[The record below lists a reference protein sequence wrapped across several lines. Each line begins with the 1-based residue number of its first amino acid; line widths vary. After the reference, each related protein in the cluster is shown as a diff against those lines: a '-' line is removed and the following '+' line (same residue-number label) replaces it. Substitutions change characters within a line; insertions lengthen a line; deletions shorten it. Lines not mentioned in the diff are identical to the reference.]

1 MWSQIGQ
8 VMSEKRDNSS
18 NEPIEPPYYEFKK
31 RNIAPK
37 VVDDLLEEV
46 LSDPSLEH
54 AIRYNSKVD
63 CYYGTLKTDHYAII
77 IKHTLRGD
85 AYTLWVCNLDTHEL
99 TRYEENPYSS
109 VQYVPMNVVRNAVID
124 LDANG
129 RRWEGTL
136 VSDHPYGYEVKYD
149 ENGHVE
155 YEGYVYHSM
164 RLGYCIDYYNDIE
177 MVKSKGMYGGNDK
190 YGHEIIYDKKGNV
203 DKDCYWLNNTS
214 LSSSR
219 WLHSHVTNVTSD
231 YVIPS
236 RCVQWLLEVKTLS
249 LSRLVCEIESL
260 CIRYMRKLESVHI
273 SGCQCS
279 PEIDLDIESCPLL
292 RSIKLES
299 PTIGGKGILI
309 SSLPSLEELVI
320 GNHCCQNETLFDI
333 SCILLF
339 LDWTVDLPKLKTVEI
354 GERSFLHYESIRIG
368 GTDYCC
374 ISLDCPL
381 LESIRIGAGSFPD
394 NDNSC
399 AYNSEGVL
407 QSLIT
412 AAIPCRL
419 AFFKSVFGH

>member
-124 LDANG
+124 LDENG

-136 VSDHPYGYEVKYD
+136 VNDNPYGYEVKYD

-155 YEGYVYHSM
+155 YEGYVYHGV
-164 RLGYCIDYYNDIE
+164 RIGYCIDYYNDIE
-177 MVKSKGMYGGNDK
+177 MVKSKCVYGGDRK
-190 YGHEIIYDKKGNV
+190 FGREIIYDKKGNV
-203 DKDCYWLNNTS
+203 DKDCYWLNDTP
-214 LSSSR
+214 LSSVR
-219 WLHSHVTNVTSD
+219 DLHSHLARLERAR
-231 YVIPS
+231 YS
-236 RCVQWLLEVKTLS
+236 RPYLYTRWLLEMESISFSEIVKETS
-249 LSRLVCEIESL
+249 SIEI
-260 CIRYMRKLESVHI
+260 RNMRKLKSVFLSDSI
-273 SGCQCS
+273 C
-279 PEIDLDIESCPLL
+279 CPSMKVLIKCCPIL
-292 RSIKLES
+292 RSIGLYPCSFGDRELS
-299 PTIGGKGILI
+299 IEN
-309 SSLPSLEELVI
+309 LPSLEVLTIGDHWCKHCSELRLTS
-320 GNHCCQNETLFDI
+320 TLFI
-333 SCILLF
+333 SISFRLS
-339 LDWTVDLPKLKTVEI
+339 KVE
-354 GERSFLHYESIRIG
+354 EYY
-368 GTDYCC
+368 T
-374 ISLDCPL
+374 
-381 LESIRIGAGSFPD
+381 
-394 NDNSC
+394 
-399 AYNSEGVL
+399 
-407 QSLIT
+407 
-412 AAIPCRL
+412 
-419 AFFKSVFGH
+419 